1 MVTEQDLWI
10 SKSILV
16 LIGSFIIFSLVGV
29 V

>member
-10 SKSILV
+10 SKSFLI